1 MNDEKRGDSLPQQVS
16 RRLEGLEAARYLLFS
31 SRWRCLRNAH
41 PAFGYEY
48 QARGR
53 FFLRASANHRE
64 TATSYRWRMEAKFPP
79 TFSFLPI
86 LNMKVM
92 FILWAD

>member
-31 SRWRCLRNAH
+31 SRWRCQRNAH

-48 QARGR
+48 QSPRAV
-53 FFLRASANHRE
+53 FLGASANHRE
-64 TATSYRWRMEAKFPP
+64 TATSYRWRQSFPHILIL
-79 TFSFLPI
+79 TFL
-86 LNMKVM
+86 K
-92 FILWAD
+92 

>member
-31 SRWRCLRNAH
+31 SRWRCLRIRRLRTNTK
-41 PAFGYEY
+41 
-48 QARGR
+48 ARGR

-79 TFSFLPI
+79 TFSFLP
-86 LNMKVM
+86 
-92 FILWAD
+92 F